1 MSALASVSIDWKILT
16 LIRSE
21 DHLDEQF
28 FDMKFQYEES
38 KRNQK
43 TEIIQKQMDIQP
55 TVLSSWMSSIQYWAR
70 YE

>member
-1 MSALASVSIDWKILT
+1 MSALASVSIDWKMLT

-38 KRNQK
+38 KRKQNR
-43 TEIIQKQMDIQP
+43 ENIQNQMDISP
-55 TVLSSWMSSIQYWAR
+55 TSSIEEEFENER
-70 YE
+70 D